1 MFHAALVFQPTSPL
15 SLIQLLTEW
24 LGPPAAKSSFAGW
37 KSPKGFS
44 VPSSLGVG
52 KAEREC

>member
-1 MFHAALVFQPTSPL
+1 MFHAALVLLPTSPL

-24 LGPPAAKSSFAGW
+24 LGLTAAKNSFAGW

-44 VPSSLGVG
+44 VPSSLGVR
-52 KAEREC
+52 KADGEC